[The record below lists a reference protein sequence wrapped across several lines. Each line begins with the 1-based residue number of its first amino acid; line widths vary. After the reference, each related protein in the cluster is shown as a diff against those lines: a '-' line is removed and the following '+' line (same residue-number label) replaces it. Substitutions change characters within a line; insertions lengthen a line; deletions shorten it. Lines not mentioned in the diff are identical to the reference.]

1 MEGHI
6 SEMQIFTA
14 QQLSS
19 LEFYDSAWAFYEN
32 KKIKKKKKERK
43 IGGGVNRAE
52 MDGPI
57 PTGNRPCN
65 AVETTH
71 YGEHCEHGLLISPCI
86 FPLQV

>member
-43 IGGGVNRAE
+43 IGKR
-52 MDGPI
+52 I
-57 PTGNRPCN
+57 
-65 AVETTH
+65 TH
-71 YGEHCEHGLLISPCI
+71 
-86 FPLQV
+86 